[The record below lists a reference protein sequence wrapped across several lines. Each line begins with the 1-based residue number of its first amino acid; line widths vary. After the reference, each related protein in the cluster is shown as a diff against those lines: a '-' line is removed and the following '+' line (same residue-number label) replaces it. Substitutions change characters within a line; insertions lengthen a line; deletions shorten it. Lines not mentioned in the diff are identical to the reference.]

1 MKYQVTVR
9 FGEGSQRYHTMTV
22 SAANVP
28 AALRSAADMLPADA
42 VPSIDL
48 VELRLSPDF
57 EKRFPDQ
64 DSP

>member
-1 MKYQVTVR
+1 MEYQVTVR
-9 FGEGSQRYHTMTV
+9 YGAGSLRYHTMTV
-22 SAANVP
+22 SAADVP
-28 AALRSAADMLPADA
+28 AALRSAAGMLPAGI